1 MLIQLVLAIVMV
13 VMTVTVHLLG
23 LAGLV
28 RLLRARHGL
37 VRRVR
42 KSALTLLLAASL
54 ELFALHTL
62 EIWLHAAVYLL
73 VGAAANF
80 EEALYFSTVTYTTLG
95 YGDVVLAQ
103 TWRIFGAIEGATGL
117 MMIGWSTA
125 FLVSILA
132 QLQLLTHDWLKRD
145 M

>member
-1 MLIQLVLAIVMV
+1 M
-13 VMTVTVHLLG
+13 
-23 LAGLV
+23 
-28 RLLRARHGL
+28 
-37 VRRVR
+37 
-42 KSALTLLLAASL
+42 LLAASVG
-54 ELFALHTL
+54 LFALHTL
-62 EIWLHAAVYLL
+62 EIWLHAAAYLL

-95 YGDVVLAQ
+95 YGDIVLAQ

-132 QLQLLTHDWLKRD
+132 QLRLLTHDWLKPD
-145 M
+145 I